1 MNNVFVDGS
10 QCEEIE
16 VQIRMQNSNYGSH
29 CMLLVISVS
38 AGSFNDIRLMCLRMR
53 ASTLQASRCHVV
65 YGYHIL
71 TSSCFVLLRG
81 QDRQTWD
88 YKRHGWRAPQT
99 ANITGEQGDCQEDM
113 AGQHGGRSLGEALNA
128 MLLAVSRGYRAT
140 RPVQGRPCYLLLK
153 VLCRVGRHR
162 SVVSGC
168 AFKNWWQ
175 RCGGVCEMQPPRKFG

>member
-1 MNNVFVDGS
+1 
-10 QCEEIE
+10 
-16 VQIRMQNSNYGSH
+16 MQSSNYGSH
-29 CMLLVISVS
+29 CMLLVISES

-65 YGYHIL
+65 YGSHIL
-71 TSSCFVLLRG
+71 TSSCFVLLRW

-88 YKRHGWRAPQT
+88 YKQRGWRAPRN
-99 ANITGEQGDCQEDM
+99 ANITGEQLGCQEDM
-113 AGQHGGRSLGEALNA
+113 AAQRAGRSLREAMEA

-140 RPVQGRPCYLLLK
+140 QPTRGRPCYLLLK

-168 AFKNWWQ
+168 AFKDWW
-175 RCGGVCEMQPPRKFG
+175 RGRGGVCEMQPPRKFG

>member
-1 MNNVFVDGS
+1 MNVFVDGS

-16 VQIRMQNSNYGSH
+16 VQIRMQNSNYGRH
-29 CMLLVISVS
+29 CMLLGFLES

-65 YGYHIL
+65 YGSHIL

-81 QDRQTWD
+81 QDQKTWD
-88 YKRHGWRAPQT
+88 PQQRVWRAPRT
-99 ANITGEQGDCQEDM
+99 ANITGEQSDCQEDL
-113 AGQHGGRSLGEALNA
+113 AGQHGGRSLREAMEA

-140 RPVQGRPCYLLLK
+140 RPVQGRPRYLLLK

-168 AFKNWWQ
+168 AFKDWW
-175 RCGGVCEMQPPRKFG
+175 RGRGGVCEMQPPRKFG